1 MKIIH
6 VIASIDPKHGGL
18 QAVAMRLAA
27 AQAGLGLDVNIV
39 SYGDAA
45 IEAQVKEIGS
55 SIPHF
60 ENIRWHLLPPPAGWR
75 RCSALKAGGC

>member
-6 VIASIDPKHGGL
+6 VIASIDPKYGGL

-27 AQAGLGLDVNIV
+27 AQAGLGVDVNIV

-45 IEAQVKEIGS
+45 IEAQVKEIGRT
-55 SIPHF
+55 IPHF
-60 ENIRWHLLPPPAGWR
+60 ENIHWHLLPPAGGWR
-75 RCSALKAGGC
+75 HCSASGAGAF